1 MQRHS
6 EECVGKQK
14 ERGDL
19 FATAQSCTLITVLLK
34 KVPKNREEFY
44 ELKTLTELTITWD
57 V

>member
-14 ERGDL
+14 EREDL
-19 FATAQSCTLITVLLK
+19 FATAQSCTLITVLQ
-34 KVPKNREEFY
+34 KVPENREEFY
-44 ELKTLTELTITWD
+44 ALKTLTELTITWD